1 MIWNAHRSHPRRGH
15 WLLSAAAPVRP
26 PLNRYEPRRAAA
38 WDGWKQLS
46 IKLRWREHKNGARY
60 GTHVCST
67 AFVQL
72 IRFLSVT
79 FSRINKTLV
88 SCPCNTQTM
97 RMTGSALP
105 DGKTSTHKTAKEIL
119 RHEIYI
125 YAFSRRFYPKR
136 LTVHSGYTF
145 SLVCAFP
152 GNRTHNLLRCWR
164 NALPLNHTGTHIWP
178 RTTKPAIRVNF
189 LSLRFIHYL
198 KLNK

>member
-125 YAFSRRFYPKR
+125 YIYAFSRRFYPKR
-136 LTVHSGYTF
+136 LTITF
-145 SLVCAFP
+145 RLYIFISMCVLWESNPQSFA
-152 GNRTHNLLRCWR
+152 LLTQCSTTE
-164 NALPLNHTGTHIWP
+164 PQEHIYDHGP
-178 RTTKPAIRVNF
+178 QNQP
-189 LSLRFIHYL
+189 
-198 KLNK
+198 